1 MAFQAA
7 AADAAPRVPD
17 ALPTADASSTPDT
30 RQLFGLSGDT
40 ASGTDWQGSRYNAAS
55 KTFTKWWP
63 AIYPGEWKLPNG
75 MRYPFVWKLMNV
87 GTVGSQAVEEWTWD
101 WVETP
106 GLPTIPEVEQMLL
119 EHHRQQVAKA
129 QQAAAQ
135 QAAAAAA
142 ASSATTP
149 AADATA
155 VGPAALPRVFSNDE
169 PTP

>member
-75 MRYPFVWKLMNV
+75 MRYPFVWKLLQVRMES
-87 GTVGSQAVEEWTWD
+87 SQAIEEWTWD

-106 GLPTIPEVEQMLL
+106 GMPSIAEVEQLL
-119 EHHRQQVAKA
+119 RDHYLQ
-129 QQAAAQ
+129 QQAKKQAEAAKQ
-135 QAAAAAA
+135 QSEAPAAAAA
-142 ASSATTP
+142 
-149 AADATA
+149 
-155 VGPAALPRVFSNDE
+155 
-169 PTP
+169 